1 MFRNMNYFDI
11 KTIIH
16 FSDEKRSE
24 EFHERKCAAFSRD
37 AIWIGKSKR
46 SMFIVSQPYF
56 LLTYMI

>member
-1 MFRNMNYFDI
+1 MNYFGM

-46 SMFIVSQPYF
+46 SMFFVP
-56 LLTYMI
+56 